1 MHRISCGMP
10 IAVRRST
17 SLTLDRRLLDEA
29 RELGVNVSRA
39 AEDGVSRAV
48 RAARA
53 RRWQEEN
60 AAAIEDYNAFI
71 EAHGV
76 PLAEFRKFRV

>member
-1 MHRISCGMP
+1 MAITL
-10 IAVRRST
+10 RRST
-17 SLTLDRRLLDEA
+17 SLTLNRRLLDEA

-39 AEDGVSRAV
+39 AEDGVTRAV
-48 RAARA
+48 AAARA

-60 AAAIEDYNAFI
+60 AAAIADYNAFI
-71 EAHGV
+71 DAHGV

>member
-1 MHRISCGMP
+1 MS
-10 IAVRRST
+10 AAERRST
-17 SLTLDRRLLDEA
+17 SLTLNRRLLAEA

-39 AEDGVSRAV
+39 AEDGVAQAI

-53 RRWQEEN
+53 RQWREAN

-71 EAHGV
+71 DAHGV
-76 PLAEFRKFRV
+76 PLSEFRKF

>member
-1 MHRISCGMP
+1 MS
-10 IAVRRST
+10 AAARRST

-39 AEDGVSRAV
+39 AEEGVSQAV

-53 RRWQEEN
+53 QRWQQEN
-60 AAAIEDYNAFI
+60 AAALDEYNAFI
-71 EAHGV
+71 DANGV
-76 PLAEFRKFRV
+76 PLAEFRKF

>member
-1 MHRISCGMP
+1 MST
-10 IAVRRST
+10 AATRRST

-39 AEDGVSRAV
+39 AEEGLSRAV
-48 RAARA
+48 RAARG

-60 AAAIEDYNAFI
+60 AAAMEDYNSFI
-71 EAHGV
+71 DTHGV
-76 PLAEFRKFRV
+76 PLSEFRKF

>member
-1 MHRISCGMP
+1 MTSSRPSP
-10 IAVRRST
+10 PNQPPPRRST
-17 SLTLDRRLLDEA
+17 SLTLNRQLLEEA

-39 AEDGVSRAV
+39 AEAGVALAV
-48 RAARA
+48 RTARA

-71 EAHGV
+71 EAQGL
-76 PLAEFRKFRV
+76 PLSEFRKF